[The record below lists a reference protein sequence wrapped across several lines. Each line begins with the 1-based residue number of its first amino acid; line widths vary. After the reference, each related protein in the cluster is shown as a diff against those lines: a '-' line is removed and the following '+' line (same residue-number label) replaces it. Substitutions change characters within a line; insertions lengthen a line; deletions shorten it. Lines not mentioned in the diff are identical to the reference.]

1 MEKLKYQKE
10 IMITAVMVA
19 VIFALRLLNVFQVEN
34 GLAHPLVMLLMIVGS
49 SLLAIWLQ
57 RDMDANYAHQR
68 LYYPNLNILKYV
80 CAVLI
85 VILHLRPFLGYS
97 SKLDLAFNN
106 ILSRICVPVFFLIT
120 GYFVAQKEKTNPTYI
135 RSYIQKNIH
144 LYLVWSM
151 IYIPVSVYFAFTNR
165 HVIDLYIPSL
175 SFPLYALIP
184 LVILGLPLI
193 LIFYTGTYYHLWYF
207 PAVILSLI
215 VVAQWKKR
223 WSLGWL
229 LVISFVLL
237 LFGATE
243 TYYGVL
249 PLTLQRIISYYYNIF
264 FTTRN
269 FLFFGLFYV
278 VLGYYLGSKKQVY
291 ASYCLEKLLISIML
305 LVFEA
310 LLLQGTE
317 RLNSNILLA
326 CVPVTY
332 YLFVCTIYLSNHHQK
347 HLPFGELSKY
357 YYLIHPIV
365 IVLVTA
371 FPLHPLLQLLV
382 VLLLTQL
389 VSYGLYRL
397 KRKHPSLP
405 I

>member
-1 MEKLKYQKE
+1 M
-10 IMITAVMVA
+10 
-19 VIFALRLLNVFQVEN
+19 
-34 GLAHPLVMLLMIVGS
+34 
-49 SLLAIWLQ
+49 
-57 RDMDANYAHQR
+57 
-68 LYYPNLNILKYV
+68 
-80 CAVLI
+80 
-85 VILHLRPFLGYS
+85 
-97 SKLDLAFNN
+97 
-106 ILSRICVPVFFLIT
+106 
-120 GYFVAQKEKTNPTYI
+120 
-135 RSYIQKNIH
+135 
-144 LYLVWSM
+144 
-151 IYIPVSVYFAFTNR
+151 
-165 HVIDLYIPSL
+165 
-175 SFPLYALIP
+175 
-184 LVILGLPLI
+184 
-193 LIFYTGTYYHLWYF
+193 
-207 PAVILSLI
+207 
-215 VVAQWKKR
+215 
-223 WSLGWL
+223 
-229 LVISFVLL
+229 
-237 LFGATE
+237 FGATE